1 MMTSETPYSIA
12 TQTRKHFQDIDF
24 NQHMIKHIR
33 SYLPDSHQ
41 PIIIVCIGTDRCTG
55 DALGPFVGTY
65 VSKLKL
71 TNMHVYGTVH
81 SPVHAKNLQE
91 TIDTIY
97 STYTNPFIIAIDA
110 SLGKASSI
118 GSILAGKG
126 SLQPGA
132 ALQKE
137 LPNVGDLYIAG
148 IVNISG
154 FMEFQILQNTRLSI
168 VMDMAHKIAKL
179 LFTLDCYLTERK
191 RVI

>member
-12 TQTRKHFQDIDF
+12 TQTRKHFQDLDF

-33 SYLPDSHQ
+33 SYLPGSNQ
-41 PIIIVCIGTDRCTG
+41 QIIIVCIGTDRCTG

-65 VSKLKL
+65 LSKLKL
-71 TNMHVYGTVH
+71 NHMNVYGTVH
-81 SPVHAKNLQE
+81 SPVHAKNLKE

-97 STYTNPFIIAIDA
+97 STYKNPFIIAIDA

-118 GSILAGKG
+118 GSILVGKG

-137 LPNVGDLYIAG
+137 LPNVGDIYIAG

-179 LFTLDCYLTERK
+179 LFTLDRYLTERK